1 MEGLIREK
9 LNWQRAFQAKRSEKN
24 IQHRQNGP
32 RQTQNKMVLLKRN
45 VKEHLK
51 VRAGKKVV

>member
-9 LNWQRAFQAKRSEKN
+9 LNWQKGFPSEKKRKEYSALRKPSLIN
-24 IQHRQNGP
+24 K
-32 RQTQNKMVLLKRN
+32 NKMVLLKRN
-45 VKEHLK
+45 VKEQLK